1 MFDEIKSGFIFVVEF
16 WSVMMILGEWLI
28 DDDVDEMIVDIGFGG
43 NGYIWYKGICILNI
57 SVNFID

>member
-1 MFDEIKSGFIFVVEF
+1 M
-16 WSVMMILGEWLI
+16 